1 MKRVIGVLIALQT
14 LLAGG
19 ALAAKAEPSA
29 AVSGTESRPAAMLG
43 SDRDAQGCI
52 GSAGYSWCARERR
65 CVRSWELAQT
75 RGFPSTEEAFRA
87 YCAVTQSGAVVPG
100 RSTPA
105 RPIEGD

>member
-1 MKRVIGVLIALQT
+1 MKRVTGVLIALQP

-19 ALAAKAEPSA
+19 ALTAGTEASAE
-29 AVSGTESRPAAMLG
+29 VSGTESRPASMFG

-52 GSAGYSWCARERR
+52 GSAGYSGCAREQR

-87 YCAVTQSGAVVPG
+87 YCAVTQ
-100 RSTPA
+100 
-105 RPIEGD
+105 